1 MIRKKRIPDMDFI
14 LAGSLTS
21 DDGKRII
28 DDHYSTSAWFANKKV
43 ILFGVPGA
51 FTPTCTADLSLIH
64 I

>member
-43 ILFGVPGA
+43 ISVSYTHLRA
-51 FTPTCTADLSLIH
+51 HET
-64 I
+64 